1 MILIRLKTWDLYLF
15 FFFLEF
21 EILHDKVIKRIL
33 CYLKHIISFSF
44 FFSNSNHSL
53 QYGFS
58 DVNWA
63 ADNDDRKSIGVHC
76 SFHGHNHISWSC
88 KKQKKIACSSMESEY
103 KSLSNSAAEIQWLH
117 SILQY
122 DLLSVPS
129 YGVIILEKPICI
141 RIPY

>member
-1 MILIRLKTWDLYLF
+1 MIVKA
-15 FFFLEF
+15 LEF
-21 EILHDKVIKRIL
+21 TVVFMVTIT
-33 CYLKHIISFSF
+33 
-44 FFSNSNHSL
+44 
-53 QYGFS
+53 
-58 DVNWA
+58 
-63 ADNDDRKSIGVHC
+63 
-76 SFHGHNHISWSC
+76 FHGVVRSR
-88 KKQKKIACSSMESEY
+88 KKLHVVVWNPSIY